1 MIAFF
6 VGNRRLHARLVVV
19 QALFLPRFPPR
30 RVGDVFPRLVHHFH
44 GDRNQDRD
52 RARFEHD
59 LRQGNDEDRGG
70 SRRTHVRAAHR
81 RGSVLRGGRSQ
92 DRTGDRHPAHHDA
105 HARGQS
111 GRRLRSVVWHLTEA
125 YLRAPKVDPKVV
137 EAARRIRAAFIPELG
152 QLQDSYADEAEAA
165 ARRKG
170 ELSNLEADLKLIP
183 VAGGGTLYDWA
194 VMYLSAGEKLS
205 VLLSQRA
212 DIDAKKRKNA
222 QALRSETVGI
232 LNALRSGIGREVARN
247 PELPKDLDAQIFGYF
262 DTLEAQ
268 REAQNRAAKA
278 AKGEAEEGGGK

>member
-1 MIAFF
+1 MNNFYVLNLPDLKLGLDDLFTKRHAALLTSKVGKGHEDILAFQ
-6 VGNRRLHARLVVV
+6 RKAID
-19 QALFLPRFPPR
+19 ALPPALTGGKPFAEELSG
-30 RVGDVFPRLVHHFH
+30 VDS
-44 GDRNQDRD
+44 
-52 RARFEHD
+52 EHD
-59 LRQGNDEDRGG
+59 G
-70 SRRTHVRAAHR
+70 SGA
-81 RGSVLRGGRSQ
+81 GI
-92 DRTGDRHPAHHDA
+92 
-105 HARGQS
+105 
-111 GRRLRSVVWHLTEA
+111 WHLTEA

-232 LNALRSGIGREVARN
+232 LNELRAGIGREVERN
-247 PELPKDLDAQIFGYF
+247 PELPRDLDGQIFGYF

-278 AKGEAEEGGGK
+278 AKGKAGGTKGE